1 MPLKDVQAESMR
13 NYLVPELAAVA
24 DGFPQLDLADLASTR
39 EFIRQAAAHQPAYE
53 SNRTL
58 SVTDVVIPG
67 DHGEPDVPGRVY
79 APADARDAVAG
90 LIYLFPGG
98 YVAGSIEMIDH
109 QSRMLADQA
118 GIAVV
123 AIAYRLA
130 PENPYPAALN
140 DAYAALQWATTSAA
154 VKLGIDTSRIG
165 VLGESAGGGL
175 AASLALLA
183 RDRNGPRLIAQFLDA
198 PTVDDRLAT
207 HSIRTLVDVPVFMAK
222 LNGVLGVWKPR
233 TAPDCWGH
241 YLRGTAQPGQAD
253 VPLYAAPA
261 RATLDDVADLPPA
274 FVTSYQVDP
283 TRDEGLHYALTLIQ
297 AAVPTDLHHYAGAF
311 HLTHSC
317 FPGTTIGARMITDR
331 LAAIQRLLIDPQ

>member
-1 MPLKDVQAESMR
+1 LT

-24 DGFPQLDLADLASTR
+24 DIFGKQDLADLATTR
-39 EFIRQAAAHQPAYE
+39 EFFRQAAAHLPAYD

-58 SVTDVVIPG
+58 TITDVVIPG
-67 DHGEPDVPGRVY
+67 HRGEPDVAGRVY
-79 APADARDAVAG
+79 TPDDARDAVAG
-90 LIYLFPGG
+90 LIYLFSGG
-98 YVAGSIEMIDH
+98 YVVGSIEMIDH
-109 QSRMLADQA
+109 QSRMLADRA
-118 GIAVV
+118 GLAVL

-140 DAYAALQWATTSAA
+140 DAYAALEWATSSAA
-154 VKLGIDTSRIG
+154 AQLGIDTSRIG

-175 AASLALLA
+175 AASLTLLA
-183 RDRNGPRLIAQFLDA
+183 RDRGGPSLSAQFLDA
-198 PTVDDRLAT
+198 PTVDDRLGT

-222 LNGVLGVWKPR
+222 LNRVLGVWQPR

-261 RATLDDVADLPPA
+261 RATIDDVAHLPPA

-283 TRDEGLHYALTLIQ
+283 TRDEGLQYGLTLIQ
-297 AAVPTDLHHYAGAF
+297 AGVPTELHHYAGAF
-311 HLTHSC
+311 HLAHSC
-317 FPGTTIGARMITDR
+317 FPGTTIGARMMTDR
-331 LAAIQRLLIDPQ
+331 IAAIKRLLIDPQ